1 MNKYLL
7 VIAMSMVV
15 KLGAQ
20 IQITQTHMP
29 SINDTIR
36 YSTATGTTFN
46 FVQKGANFNWNYS
59 NLGITG
65 QGLYKY
71 EAVTST
77 PYSIL
82 LLSKLPFGAIGY
94 KVADS
99 IGAGQFAF
107 KNLYNFYEKK
117 SNVWRSVGTGFTL
130 SVLPVPTGGI
140 NSDPDEIYTL
150 PLNYNDSDFTT
161 FQVTTPLGN
170 QLITL
175 GSYKQKGTRIN
186 KVEGWG
192 TITTP
197 YGSNIACLKI
207 KSIVTEIDSIKI
219 STPAV
224 NLGFPADRVEY
235 RWLSTTEK
243 IPVLEVIGTEVGG
256 NFTPTQVRYRDRF
269 RNPGA
274 SPLGPRIKFDADK
287 YTGKAGK
294 DTFYFI
300 NQSRPNIGNTYQ
312 WSFNPNKGIRFVE
325 GTSATSG
332 TPIVVFDSAG
342 VYSVTLKGTNLGGS
356 NDSTATNMITIQR
369 EGQNQSI
376 GKIEQQQMAVY
387 PNPVNGDIYL
397 NQSELAG
404 FSAYIFDYS
413 GRLINQSIIDQ
424 RLTLSTSD
432 LTTGSYILVLRSESA
447 IYYTTFIKE

>member
-1 MNKYLL
+1 MNKYIL
-7 VIAMSMVV
+7 VILMTAAV

-20 IQITQTHMP
+20 IQITQSHMP

-36 YSTATGTTFN
+36 YSSAIGTSFN
-46 FVQKGANFNWNYS
+46 FVQKGANYNWNYS

-99 IGAGQFAF
+99 IGAGQFSF

-117 SNVWRSVGTGFTL
+117 TNVWRAVGTGFTL
-130 SVLPVPTGGI
+130 SALPVPTGGI
-140 NSDPDEIYTL
+140 YSDFDEIYTL
-150 PLNYNDSDFTT
+150 PLNYNDSDFST
-161 FQVTTPLGN
+161 FQVVTPLGN

-175 GSYKQKGTRIN
+175 GSYKQKGTRTN

-197 YGSNIACLKI
+197 YGSNINCLKI
-207 KSIVTEIDSIKI
+207 KSVVTEIDSIKI

-243 IPVLEVIGTEVGG
+243 IPVLEVVGTEIGG
-256 NFTPTQVRYRDRF
+256 IFTPNQVRYRDRF
-269 RNPGA
+269 RSAGA
-274 SPLGPRIKFDADK
+274 SPTGPRIKFDADK
-287 YTGKAGK
+287 YSGKAGK

-369 EGQNQSI
+369 DGNNQSI
-376 GKIEQQQMAVY
+376 GRIAQDQMSIY
-387 PNPVNGDIYL
+387 PNPVSGNLYL
-397 NQSELAG
+397 SQPELMG
-404 FSAYIFDYS
+404 FSAYIFEYS
-413 GRLINQSIIDQ
+413 GKLITQTVIGDK
-424 RLTLSTSD
+424 LTITTSD
-432 LTTGSYILVLRSESA
+432 LSKGNYILVLRSESA

>member
-1 MNKYLL
+1 MNKYIL
-7 VIAMSMVV
+7 VILMTAAV

-20 IQITQTHMP
+20 IQITQSHMP

-36 YSTATGTTFN
+36 YSSAIGTSFN
-46 FVQKGANFNWNYS
+46 FVQKGANYNWNYS

-71 EAVTST
+71 ETVTST

-99 IGAGQFAF
+99 IGAGQFSF

-117 SNVWRSVGTGFTL
+117 TNVWRAVGTGFTL
-130 SVLPVPTGGI
+130 SALPVPTGGI
-140 NSDPDEIYTL
+140 YSDFDEIYTL
-150 PLNYNDSDFTT
+150 PLNYNDSDFST
-161 FQVTTPLGN
+161 FQVVTPLGN

-175 GSYKQKGTRIN
+175 GSYKQKGTRTN

-197 YGSNIACLKI
+197 YGSNINCLKI
-207 KSIVTEIDSIKI
+207 KSVVTEIDSIKI

-243 IPVLEVIGTEVGG
+243 IPVLEVVGTEIGG
-256 NFTPTQVRYRDRF
+256 IFTPNQVRYRDRF
-269 RNPGA
+269 RSAGA
-274 SPLGPRIKFDADK
+274 SPTGPRIKFDADK
-287 YTGKAGK
+287 YSGKAGK

-369 EGQNQSI
+369 DGNNQSI
-376 GKIEQQQMAVY
+376 GLIAQDQMSIY
-387 PNPVNGDIYL
+387 PNPVSGNLYL
-397 NQSELAG
+397 SQPELMG
-404 FSAYIFDYS
+404 FSAYIFEYS
-413 GRLINQSIIDQ
+413 GKLITQTVIGDK
-424 RLTLSTSD
+424 LTITTSD
-432 LTTGSYILVLRSESA
+432 LSKGNYILVLRSESA

>member
-7 VIAMSMVV
+7 VLVMSAALQ
-15 KLGAQ
+15 LGAQ
-20 IQITQTHMP
+20 IQITQSHMP

-36 YSTATGTTFN
+36 YSSATGGTFN
-46 FVQKGANFNWNYS
+46 FKQTGANYNWNYS

-65 QGLYKY
+65 QGLYNY
-71 EAVTST
+71 QAVTST

-99 IGAGQFAF
+99 IGSGQLAF
-107 KNLYNFYEKK
+107 KNLYNFFEKK
-117 SNVWRSVGTGFTL
+117 STVWRAVGTGFTL
-130 SVLPVPTGGI
+130 SALPVPTGGI
-140 NSDPDEIYTL
+140 YSDYDEIFTL

-175 GSYKQKGTRIN
+175 GSYKQKGTRTN

-192 TITTP
+192 SITTP

-207 KSIVTEIDSIKI
+207 KSTVTEIDSIKL
-219 STPAV
+219 STPAI

-235 RWLSTTEK
+235 KWLSTSEK
-243 IPVLEVIGTEVGG
+243 IPVLEVVGTEIGG
-256 NFTPTQVRYRDRF
+256 VFTPNQIRYRDRF
-269 RNPGA
+269 RSAGS

-287 YTGKAGK
+287 YVGKAGK

-312 WSFNPNKGIRFVE
+312 WSFTPNKGIRYVE

-342 VYSVTLKGTNLGGS
+342 VYSVNLKGTNFGGS

-369 EGQNQSI
+369 DGNNQSI
-376 GKIEQQQMAVY
+376 AQVKASALEVY
-387 PNPVNGDIYL
+387 PNPVGNTLYL
-397 NQSELAG
+397 NQTELIG
-404 FSAYIFDYS
+404 FTAYIFDYS
-413 GRLINQSIIDQ
+413 GKLLQQSVINET
-424 RLTLSTSD
+424 LTVPCNNLS
-432 LTTGSYILVLRSESA
+432 GGQYILVLRSETGLF
-447 IYYTTFIKE
+447 YTIFNK

>member
-1 MNKYLL
+1 MMSA
-7 VIAMSMVV
+7 VI

-20 IQITQTHMP
+20 IQITQSHMP
-29 SINDTIR
+29 SISDTIR
-36 YSTATGTTFN
+36 YSTATAGTLN
-46 FVQKGANFNWNYS
+46 FKQTGTNYNWNYS
-59 NLGITG
+59 SLGITG

-107 KNLYNFYEKK
+107 KNLYNFFEKK
-117 SNVWRSVGTGFTL
+117 TNVWRAVGTGFTL
-130 SVLPVPTGGI
+130 SALPVPTGGI
-140 NSDPDEIYTL
+140 YSDFDEIFTL

-175 GSYKQKGTRIN
+175 GSYKQKGTRSN

-207 KSIVTEIDSIKI
+207 KSTVTEIDSIKL

-235 RWLSTTEK
+235 KWLSTTEK
-243 IPVLEVIGTEVGG
+243 IPVLEVVGTEIAV
-256 NFTPTQVRYRDRF
+256 FLR
-269 RNPGA
+269 
-274 SPLGPRIKFDADK
+274 RIKFVTAIVLEVPAHRHSVPALNLMQTNTLAK
-287 YTGKAGK
+287 QAKTL
-294 DTFYFI
+294 FI
-300 NQSRPNIGNTYQ
+300 SSTSRAPTL
-312 WSFNPNKGIRFVE
+312 
-325 GTSATSG
+325 A
-332 TPIVVFDSAG
+332 TPINGALYLTKVF
-342 VYSVTLKGTNLGGS
+342 V
-356 NDSTATNMITIQR
+356 M
-369 EGQNQSI
+369 
-376 GKIEQQQMAVY
+376 
-387 PNPVNGDIYL
+387 
-397 NQSELAG
+397 
-404 FSAYIFDYS
+404 
-413 GRLINQSIIDQ
+413 
-424 RLTLSTSD
+424 
-432 LTTGSYILVLRSESA
+432 
-447 IYYTTFIKE
+447 

>member
-7 VIAMSMVV
+7 VLLMSAVL

-36 YSTATGTTFN
+36 YSTATAGTLN
-46 FVQKGANFNWNYS
+46 FKQTGTNYNWNYS
-59 NLGITG
+59 SLGITG

-107 KNLYNFYEKK
+107 KNLYNFFEKK
-117 SNVWRSVGTGFTL
+117 SNVWRAVGTGFTL
-130 SVLPVPTGGI
+130 SALPVPTGGI
-140 NSDPDEIYTL
+140 YSDFDEIFTL

-175 GSYKQKGTRIN
+175 GSYKQKGTRTN

-207 KSIVTEIDSIKI
+207 KSTVTEIDSIKL

-235 RWLSTTEK
+235 KWLSTTEK
-243 IPVLEVIGTEVGG
+243 IPVLEVVGTEIGG
-256 NFTPTQVRYRDRF
+256 VFTPNQIRYRDRF
-269 RNPGA
+269 RSAGA

-300 NQSRPNIGNTYQ
+300 NQSRPSIGNTYQ
-312 WSFNPNKGIRFVE
+312 WSFTPNKGIRFIQ

-332 TPIVVFDSAG
+332 TPVVVFDSAG
-342 VYSVTLKGTNLGGS
+342 VYTVNLKGTNLGGS

-369 EGQNQSI
+369 DGNNQSI
-376 GKIEQQQMAVY
+376 AHVTANALEIY
-387 PNPVNGDIYL
+387 PNPVGNTLYL
-397 NQSELAG
+397 NQAELMG
-404 FSAYIFDYS
+404 FTAYIFDYS
-413 GRLINQSIIDQ
+413 GKLLQQSFINE
-424 RLTLSTSD
+424 TLSVPCND
-432 LTTGSYILVLRSESA
+432 LIQGQYILVLRSETA
-447 IYYTTFIKE
+447 IFYTTFKK

>member
-1 MNKYLL
+1 MQKYLL
-7 VIAMSMVV
+7 IVVTLMVGN
-15 KLGAQ
+15 LSAQ
-20 IQITQTHMP
+20 IQITQAHMP
-29 SINDTIR
+29 SVNDTIR
-36 YSTATGTTFN
+36 YSSATGGTFN
-46 FVQKGANFNWNYS
+46 FVQKGANYNWNYS

-65 QGLYKY
+65 QGVYKY
-71 EAVTST
+71 EGVTST

-107 KNLYNFYEKK
+107 KNLYNFFEKK
-117 SNVWRSVGTGFTL
+117 TNVWRSVGTGFTL

-150 PLNYNDSDFTT
+150 PLNYNDSDFTS

-170 QLITL
+170 QFITL
-175 GSYKQKGTRIN
+175 GSYKQKGIRTN

-197 YGSNIACLKI
+197 YGTNISCIKI
-207 KSIVTEIDSIKI
+207 KSVVKEIDSIKI

-224 NLGFPADRVEY
+224 NIGFPADRVEY

-243 IPVLEVIGTEVGG
+243 IPVLEVVGTEIGG
-256 NFTPTQVRYRDRF
+256 NFTPNQIRYRDRF
-269 RNPGA
+269 RSAGA

-287 YTGKAGK
+287 YSGKAGK

-312 WSFNPNKGIRFVE
+312 WSFTPNKGIRFVE

-342 VYSVTLKGTNLGGS
+342 VYSVKLKGTNFGGS
-356 NDSTATNMITIQR
+356 NDSTATNMISIQR
-369 EGQNQSI
+369 DGNNQSI
-376 GKIEQQQMAVY
+376 AKIAQQQLEVY
-387 PNPVNGDIYL
+387 PNPVGETIYL
-397 NQSELAG
+397 NQTELVG

-413 GRLINQSIIDQ
+413 GKAISQSVISDKLAISCSD
-424 RLTLSTSD
+424 LSTSM
-432 LTTGSYILVLRSESA
+432 
-447 IYYTTFIKE
+447 

>member
-7 VIAMSMVV
+7 VLLMTAAV

-20 IQITQTHMP
+20 IQITQSHMP

-36 YSTATGTTFN
+36 YSSAAGTSFN
-46 FVQKGANFNWNYS
+46 FVQKGANYNWNYS

-99 IGAGQFAF
+99 IGAGQFSF

-117 SNVWRSVGTGFTL
+117 SNVWRAVGTGFTL
-130 SVLPVPTGGI
+130 SALPVPTGGI
-140 NSDPDEIYTL
+140 YSDFDEIYTL

-170 QLITL
+170 QLLTL
-175 GSYKQKGTRIN
+175 GSYKQKGTRTN

-197 YGSNIACLKI
+197 YGSNINCLKI
-207 KSIVTEIDSIKI
+207 KSVVTEIDSIKI

-243 IPVLEVIGTEVGG
+243 IPVLEVVGTEVGG
-256 NFTPTQVRYRDRF
+256 IFTPNQVRYRDRF
-269 RNPGA
+269 RSAGA

-300 NQSRPNIGNTYQ
+300 NQSRPSIGNTYQ
-312 WSFNPNKGIRFVE
+312 WSFNPSKGVRFVE

-356 NDSTATNMITIQR
+356 NDSTASNMIIIQR
-369 EGQNQSI
+369 EGNNQSI
-376 GKIEQQQMAVY
+376 GRIAQNQMTVY
-387 PNPVNGDIYL
+387 PNPVSGDLYL
-397 NQSELAG
+397 NQPELMG

-413 GRLINQSIIDQ
+413 GKLITQTFIGEK
-424 RLTLSTSD
+424 LTITTSD
-432 LTTGSYILVLRSESA
+432 LNKGNYILVLRSESA